1 MLKVTK
7 GKRSRGQG
15 QRLQQGE
22 IAHALLVS
30 ISSFLKTLMASVH
43 SSPQKAC
50 ADRLPEKSCGDPAGL
65 QECRGAYP
73 HECSS
78 QASDN
83 PSPSLSALHRA
94 SAGARGLL
102 EAGARRQGNA
112 GSAHLVVNICRVS
125 VGGKAVGRHTLCMC
139 SCVRVSELHPSRDS
153 TKKDGAHAD
162 GIIDWMMMT
171 IQWAVEAAP
180 GTATAKMTAGP
191 QMLGCQDAHSVLQT
205 RAPERTA
212 ANSPGSRA
220 AATSQPGR
228 GQCTRLLCRRLLSA
242 AGTS

>member
-1 MLKVTK
+1 MK
-7 GKRSRGQG
+7 GKRSRGQE

-30 ISSFLKTLMASVH
+30 FYTFLKTLMASVP

-65 QECRGAYP
+65 QECRGAHP

-94 SAGARGLL
+94 PAGARGLL

-112 GSAHLVVNICRVS
+112 GSAHLVVDICRVS

-139 SCVRVSELHPSRDS
+139 ICIRVSELLPSRNS

-162 GIIDWMMMT
+162 GIIDWMMMMT

-180 GTATAKMTAGP
+180 GTATAKKSAGP
-191 QMLGCQDAHSVLQT
+191 QMLGCQDAHSALQT

-212 ANSPGSRA
+212 ASSPGSRA

-228 GQCTRLLCRRLLSA
+228 GQCSRLLCRRLPPA